1 LLFAVRF
8 LQHYRA
14 HFTANRLHWRAGNG
28 FFVPLRRAKVLVL
41 QI

>member
-1 LLFAVRF
+1 LLFCNAF

-14 HFTANRLHWRAGNG
+14 HFTANRLHWRAGIG
-28 FFVPLRRAKVLVL
+28 FFVPACSVKVLVL